1 MRKFSVVTL
10 QHRPITMNEAASVT
24 EACNQ
29 MRDRRAGSVLVMGEA
44 GRLVGN
50 LYRS

>member
-24 EACNQ
+24 DACNQ